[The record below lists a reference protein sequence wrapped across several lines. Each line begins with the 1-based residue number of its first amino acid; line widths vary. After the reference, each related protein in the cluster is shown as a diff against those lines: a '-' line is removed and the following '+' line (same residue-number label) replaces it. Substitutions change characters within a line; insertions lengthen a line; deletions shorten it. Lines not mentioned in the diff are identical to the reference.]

1 MKEKSD
7 ESYFKLSPGNIQRLD
22 SREGEKEYSRFQP
35 TSKWLVSRRGRT
47 QIVKLFPPQ
56 SCADDYLDF
65 PWEPAVPDAVPVL
78 VA

>member
-7 ESYFKLSPGNIQRLD
+7 ESYFKLSPENIQRLD

-47 QIVKLFPPQ
+47 F
-56 SCADDYLDF
+56 SR
-65 PWEPAVPDAVPVL
+65 
-78 VA
+78 

>member
-7 ESYFKLSPGNIQRLD
+7 ESYFKLSPENIQRLD

-47 QIVKLFPPQ
+47 FSRQT
-56 SCADDYLDF
+56 CADDYLDF
-65 PWEPAVPDAVPVL
+65 PWEPAVPVPIPVL

>member
-7 ESYFKLSPGNIQRLD
+7 ESYFKLSPENIQRLD

-47 QIVKLFPPQ
+47 FSRQ
-56 SCADDYLDF
+56 SWTDGYLDF
-65 PWEPAVPDAVPVL
+65 PWEPAVPVPVPVPVL

>member
-35 TSKWLVSRRGRT
+35 TSK
-47 QIVKLFPPQ
+47 
-56 SCADDYLDF
+56 
-65 PWEPAVPDAVPVL
+65 
-78 VA
+78 